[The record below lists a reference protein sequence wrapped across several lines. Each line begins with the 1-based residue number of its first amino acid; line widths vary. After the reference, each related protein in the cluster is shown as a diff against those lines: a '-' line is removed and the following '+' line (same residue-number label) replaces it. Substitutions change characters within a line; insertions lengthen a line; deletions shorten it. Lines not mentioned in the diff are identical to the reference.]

1 MSKVRDVEP
10 PAELVFGTVRE
21 ALDNTVP
28 ADVAPV
34 GAYVPHENLPEGSI
48 VAPGGADIDM
58 AIFKGIVAGAL
69 AGVSAKSVAHLMS
82 DCMTAE
88 VLNTDWEPAGWSTD
102 LDLYESLPDA
112 VAACYRGHI
121 PPTNKMEIDLSTD
134 TFGFKVQVEIW
145 KWPSADFEHLISVY
159 LESEGGPPT
168 SFYFVRNDD

>member
-34 GAYVPHENLPEGSI
+34 EAEFQKGEFAR
-48 VAPGGADIDM
+48 ADAIIDM

-88 VLNTDWEPAGWSTD
+88 VLNTDWEPEGWSTD

-121 PPTNKMEIDLSTD
+121 PPTNRMEIDLSTD